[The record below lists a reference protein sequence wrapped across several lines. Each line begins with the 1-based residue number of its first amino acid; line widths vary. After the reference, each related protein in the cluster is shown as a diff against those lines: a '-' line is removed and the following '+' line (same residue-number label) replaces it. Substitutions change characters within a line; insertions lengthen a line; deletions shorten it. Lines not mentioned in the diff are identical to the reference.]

1 MLLLSILITLAVVE
15 GDIQPFTAFSHAAMQ
30 FSRVNAPDPA
40 PIIKRQT
47 IDQPIFVEFRTTQLD
62 QQIKQVQQPI
72 DVEFRKTRPVQQIQ
86 KVRQQKLFESD
97 QTPVEFKR
105 PQPLQQGQ
113 QRIQPIGGQYQYQ
126 GPFNSFGT
134 SFSAFFRASGNI
146 VEQTRTQA
154 DSTKALLKA
163 LGKNRKAVK
172 YIDAHIDGSN
182 KCLDNLD
189 DAIDAIENAA
199 KIVEKNGPEI
209 LSLFEVVE
217 QLEEEKDLTRVVK
230 ISAEIIRQ
238 LSVLAPSF
246 ANEPSKLCNA
256 SPEETIESF
265 FGLAEIIDDV
275 SNAKDLQIS
284 SGVRE
289 KLKKSSKIVYDMTTF
304 LGKLNK
310 SLSSFGQ
317 FCGQGKEYQ
326 NEFFFAVVPVLED
339 LAVLFEGFGFAEKAN
354 GFRKNGAFIEKL
366 VATFDDLDIDSD
378 VDCGSFT
385 ALADVLDGLAEVI
398 DSVGVDLLSEQ
409 LGLDLAIF

>member
-15 GDIQPFTAFSHAAMQ
+15 GDIQPFKAFSHAAMQ

-47 IDQPIFVEFRTTQLD
+47 IDQPIFVEFRATQ
-62 QQIKQVQQPI
+62 
-72 DVEFRKTRPVQQIQ
+72 PVQQIQ

-182 KCLDNLD
+182 KCLNNLD

-199 KIVEKNGPEI
+199 KLVEKNGRQI

-217 QLEEEKDLTRVVK
+217 QLEEEKELTRVVK

-238 LSVLAPSF
+238 LSVLAPRF

-326 NEFFFAVVPVLED
+326 NESLFAVVPVLED
-339 LAVLFEGFGFAEKAN
+339 LAVLFEGFGFYEKAN

-385 ALADVLDGLAEVI
+385 ALATVLDELAEVI
-398 DSVGVDLLSEQ
+398 DSVGVDILSEQ
-409 LGLDLAIF
+409 LGLDLEFV